1 VEIEP
6 ATWADIEEDVSSPDE
21 AELKEIESTDG
32 DYSAY
37 ECKAGRESPRGWAA
51 R

>member
-1 VEIEP
+1 MEP
-6 ATWADIEEDVSSPDE
+6 ATWADIEEDLSSPDE

-37 ECKAGRESPRGWAA
+37 ECKAG
-51 R
+51 